1 MSQSPLLRFVFSG
14 LMSLWMS
21 LLMTAFV
28 VWLNL
33 GFGNAYLLHWRH
45 SFLAAWPAAFV
56 IVLLFGPVVMRL
68 SEALVTRLPVSVRGA

>member
-1 MSQSPLLRFVFSG
+1 MSPSQRLRFVFAG

-33 GFGNAYLLHWRH
+33 GFDGAYLLHWRH
-45 SFLAAWPAAFV
+45 AFLAAWPAAFV
-56 IVLLFGPVVMRL
+56 IVLLFGPAVQRL
-68 SEALVTRLPVSVRGA
+68 SQALAARLPAPAQRG